1 MSRHR
6 DYVLN
11 LRSKRLN
18 RAIGFAGDFDAP
30 VKSKEYKR
38 DLGGRYYYYG
48 PKSKTESVNR
58 KKIIGYISLPI
69 IVLFAFG
76 FNPILG
82 FLSILGSIL
91 FLFIQLKKILNS
103 YT

>member
-30 VKSKEYKR
+30 IKSKEYKR

-69 IVLFAFG
+69 IVLFVFG
-76 FNPILG
+76 ANPFLG
-82 FLSILGSIL
+82 LLSIIVGVLIL
-91 FLFIQLKKILNS
+91 YCQLNKILNS
-103 YT
+103 